1 MWQTNVVSQK
11 RHCKTSSFPVEHNL
25 RELPK
30 ATLNSKRNLRY
41 TRILD
46 ILANICQRISM
57 RNTQK
62 RRDNF
67 KRFQGLKIT
76 HKSGQ
81 NLTFS
86 ESKDL
91 KWNGQ
96 YPLLISIVRPSMRKC
111 AKVMDFSVPR
121 PLSRPTVLVKMKN
134 VPKRKQRM
142 SLYAN
147 IFWICMC
154 VFSRA
159 LLTSPPHTHKQEKIQ
174 CLCKIP
180 FGWPP
185 KSPIIR

>member
-1 MWQTNVVSQK
+1 MWQTNIVSQK
-11 RHCKTSSFPVEHNL
+11 RYCKTSSFPVERNL

-81 NLTFS
+81 DLTFLKASIWNEMDNIHSQFLS
-86 ESKDL
+86 EAI
-91 KWNGQ
+91 
-96 YPLLISIVRPSMRKC
+96 YEEV
-111 AKVMDFSVPR
+111 VDFSVPR
-121 PLSRPTVLVKMKN
+121 PFSCPTVLVKMRN
-134 VPKRKQRM
+134 APKRKQRM

-147 IFWICMC
+147 IFWICVC

-159 LLTSPPHTHKQEKIQ
+159 LLTSPPTHKQEKIQ
-174 CLCKIP
+174 CLCTIP
-180 FGWPP
+180 YGWPP